1 MIIVRTSTS
10 RFIATAG
17 IILLAACQQ
26 TGPVAEEDSFDPPAA
41 NPTVSQSII
50 RPEVAPIVNEPEA
63 PLRPLGAVIGF
74 PEGRELDESAQAA
87 LEEIFASP
95 QLQGGGAIT
104 LRGHSDSDGSDAA
117 NLRAAQR
124 RAEAVRDWLVEKGV
138 MEERITI
145 IALGEQNPAQPNALP
160 DGTPNETGRAAT
172 RRVEVTVEP
181 GLPASTLP
189 ENDAQGEQ
197 TPVRSIGD

>member
-1 MIIVRTSTS
+1 M
-10 RFIATAG
+10 
-17 IILLAACQQ
+17 LLAACQQ
-26 TGPVAEEDSFDPPAA
+26 NGPAAEGDSFDPPAA

-50 RPEVAPIVNEPEA
+50 RPEVAPIVDEPQV
-63 PLRPLGAVIGF
+63 PLRPLSAVIGF
-74 PEGRELDESAQAA
+74 PEGRELDEVAQAA

-145 IALGEQNPAQPNALP
+145 IALGEQNPVQPNALP
-160 DGTPNETGRAAT
+160 DGTPNKAGRAAN
-172 RRVEVTVEP
+172 RRVEITVEP
-181 GLPASTLP
+181 GLPASPLP
-189 ENDAQGEQ
+189 QIDAPGEQ
-197 TPVRSIGD
+197 TPAQPIDD